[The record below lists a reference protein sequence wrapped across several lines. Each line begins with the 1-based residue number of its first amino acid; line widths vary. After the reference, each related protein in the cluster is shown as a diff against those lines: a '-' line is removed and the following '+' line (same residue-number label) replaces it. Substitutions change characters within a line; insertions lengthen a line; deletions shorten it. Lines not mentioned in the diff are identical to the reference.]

1 MEEHQVPKV
10 PILSA
15 TGSILSKV
23 ATSSEFKPE
32 DVRSFQTIHFGSL
45 LLADPFRK
53 RVEYLFETKIAPR
66 N

>member
-32 DVRSFQTIHFGSL
+32 DVRSFPTIHLGSFCKQINL
-45 LLADPFRK
+45 GKTFK
-53 RVEYLFETKIAPR
+53 TKIAPR